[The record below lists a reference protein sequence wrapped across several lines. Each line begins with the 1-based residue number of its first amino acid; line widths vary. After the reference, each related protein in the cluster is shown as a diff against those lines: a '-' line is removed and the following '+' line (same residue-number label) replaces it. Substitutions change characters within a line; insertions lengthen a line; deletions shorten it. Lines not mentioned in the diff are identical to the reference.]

1 MRVMGIV
8 DVKQTSEHELTLE
21 WESSASN
28 DMVADSTLALITG
41 IDKSP
46 ASVKLTSNAH
56 DHVHGHV
63 HPHADSESGLERVQ
77 RLAVFLESH
86 FGEVHMSVP
95 EPEKGH
101 EEGQDDEGPEPVLL
115 IRLDEADAL
124 VNLKSM
130 TVTSANET
138 LRKRVESVVDMALT
152 TVSSLSEM
160 YSGGT
165 SSAVN
170 DVVIKIA
177 EKTPDPDVPEV
188 NPATTEGEDTTEESK
203 EAET

>member
-1 MRVMGIV
+1 
-8 DVKQTSEHELTLE
+8 
-21 WESSASN
+21 
-28 DMVADSTLALITG
+28 
-41 IDKSP
+41 
-46 ASVKLTSNAH
+46 
-56 DHVHGHV
+56 
-63 HPHADSESGLERVQ
+63 
-77 RLAVFLESH
+77 
-86 FGEVHMSVP
+86 MSVP

-101 EEGQDDEGPEPVLL
+101 EEGQDEAPEPVLL

-124 VNLKSM
+124 VHLRSM

-160 YSGGT
+160 YSGST

-170 DVVIKIA
+170 DVVIKPL

-188 NPATTEGEDTTEESK
+188 NPTAAEGEDAMEESK
-203 EAET
+203 EAEM